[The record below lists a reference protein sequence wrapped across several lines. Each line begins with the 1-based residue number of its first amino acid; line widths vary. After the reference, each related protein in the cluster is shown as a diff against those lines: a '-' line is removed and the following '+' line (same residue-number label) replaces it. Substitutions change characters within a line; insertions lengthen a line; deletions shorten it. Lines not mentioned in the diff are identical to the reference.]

1 MLLLSITTMSKNSP
15 RKCFTEDEVFSMSTD
30 NKGVQ
35 EVALELRKESEEV
48 EKRIDKQL
56 RAMARFNKRFTY
68 LYNLKN
74 NGVRI
79 YEEVRKEN
87 NDFLDTLANTVR
99 KIANIEKHD
108 LAEGSSVYQKLKE
121 EESLM
126 NKELSNLMKSKEKN
140 LEEELVRVGKEFNN
154 ARNTYLVELEEFKE
168 ISEKLQCAYSPKHK
182 KNKKKKDSV
191 KDKNSIEIKK
201 EVLSAEEMLMRYMS
215 SKDK

>member
-1 MLLLSITTMSKNSP
+1 
-15 RKCFTEDEVFSMSTD
+15 MSTD

-68 LYNLKN
+68 LYNLKTN
-74 NGVRI
+74 SVRI

-126 NKELSNLMKSKEKN
+126 NKELSNLMKSKEK
-140 LEEELVRVGKEFNN
+140 
-154 ARNTYLVELEEFKE
+154 
-168 ISEKLQCAYSPKHK
+168 I
-182 KNKKKKDSV
+182 
-191 KDKNSIEIKK
+191 
-201 EVLSAEEMLMRYMS
+201 
-215 SKDK
+215 

>member
-1 MLLLSITTMSKNSP
+1 MSKNSP

-108 LAEGSSVYQKLKE
+108 LAEGSSVYKKLKE

-191 KDKNSIEIKK
+191 KDKNSVEIKK

>member
-1 MLLLSITTMSKNSP
+1 MSKNSP

-108 LAEGSSVYQKLKE
+108 LAEGSSVYKKLKE

-126 NKELSNLMKSKEKN
+126 NKELSNLMKSKEKKS
-140 LEEELVRVGKEFNN
+140 RRR
-154 ARNTYLVELEEFKE
+154 A
-168 ISEKLQCAYSPKHK
+168 
-182 KNKKKKDSV
+182 
-191 KDKNSIEIKK
+191 
-201 EVLSAEEMLMRYMS
+201 S
-215 SKDK
+215 SGGQGI

>member
-1 MLLLSITTMSKNSP
+1 MSKNSP

-108 LAEGSSVYQKLKE
+108 LAEGSSVYKKLKE

>member
-1 MLLLSITTMSKNSP
+1 
-15 RKCFTEDEVFSMSTD
+15 MSTD

-68 LYNLKN
+68 LYNLKTN
-74 NGVRI
+74 SVRI

-182 KNKKKKDSV
+182 KNKKKKDLL
-191 KDKNSIEIKK
+191 KIKI
-201 EVLSAEEMLMRYMS
+201 L
-215 SKDK
+215 